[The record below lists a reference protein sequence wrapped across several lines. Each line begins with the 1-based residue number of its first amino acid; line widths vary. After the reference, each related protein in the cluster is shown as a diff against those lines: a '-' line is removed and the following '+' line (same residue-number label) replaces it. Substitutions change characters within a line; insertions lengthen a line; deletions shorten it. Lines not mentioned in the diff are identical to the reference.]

1 MRELFCSLTSNKN
14 NVNKK
19 YRLQLFKQIFLS
31 FSDSN
36 LTREEENTEE
46 PLLSELR
53 LGDREEWTD
62 R

>member
-19 YRLQLFKQIFLS
+19 YRLELFKQIFLS
-31 FSDSN
+31 LSGSD
-36 LTREEENTEE
+36 LTREEEKTEE